1 MTTRRPS
8 LGMVASPSNSAARMP
23 PLLDFDWPKSLT
35 SNAYYFCVFPMSTP
49 TAGPTATAT
58 ATPLVTPTGSP
69 VATATPR
76 PTPVVTPVISG
87 PNEANSTIPFVY
99 TRDATAKVALP
110 AQNNANVIAGSQV
123 QVTLSNWLSKN
134 RAAPTSVWLA
144 PTGHQDTPNED
155 APANLTFSV
164 SSPPDSKGNCTLLV
178 TIPSGLDSALG
189 SKTATLPYLLIVG
202 GPGIYQRSDP
212 FAISPALSPT
222 VAATFTPTSSGGSGG
237 GGLLL
242 VIGWIV
248 AFLAFLGA
256 IGGVLYLALN
266 SRRAKPDAQQP
277 QGSAPWGGSSDGQ
290 WGGPQGNLWDDP
302 PQDPWGGG
310 GVSTNWGQG
319 GQGPRPDWDAPTE
332 PGRWPGDRP

>member
-1 MTTRRPS
+1 
-8 LGMVASPSNSAARMP
+8 
-23 PLLDFDWPKSLT
+23 
-35 SNAYYFCVFPMSTP
+35 
-49 TAGPTATAT
+49 
-58 ATPLVTPTGSP
+58 
-69 VATATPR
+69 
-76 PTPVVTPVISG
+76 
-87 PNEANSTIPFVY
+87 
-99 TRDATAKVALP
+99 
-110 AQNNANVIAGSQV
+110 
-123 QVTLSNWLSKN
+123 
-134 RAAPTSVWLA
+134 
-144 PTGHQDTPNED
+144 
-155 APANLTFSV
+155 
-164 SSPPDSKGNCTLLV
+164 V
-178 TIPSGLDSALG
+178 TIPSDLDSAPG
-189 SKTATLPYLLIVG
+189 SKTATRPYLLIVG

-212 FAISPALSPT
+212 LGISPALSPT
-222 VAATFTPTSSGGSGG
+222 VAATSTPSSNNGSGG

-277 QGSAPWGGSSDGQ
+277 QSSAPWGGSSGSQ

-302 PQDPWGGG
+302 PQGKLWDDPPQDSWGGG

>member
-1 MTTRRPS
+1 M
-8 LGMVASPSNSAARMP
+8 
-23 PLLDFDWPKSLT
+23 
-35 SNAYYFCVFPMSTP
+35 
-49 TAGPTATAT
+49 
-58 ATPLVTPTGSP
+58 
-69 VATATPR
+69 
-76 PTPVVTPVISG
+76 ISG

-110 AQNNANVIAGSQV
+110 AQNNANVAAGSQV

-212 FAISPALSPT
+212 FAITPALSPT
-222 VAATFTPTSSGGSGG
+222 VAATSTPVASGGSGG

-266 SRRAKPDAQQP
+266 SRRAKPDAQPP
-277 QGSAPWGGSSDGQ
+277 QGSAPWGGSSDSQ

-302 PQDPWGGG
+302 PQDSVGRRCLDELG
-310 GVSTNWGQG
+310 TRR
-319 GQGPRPDWDAPTE
+319 PRPTT
-332 PGRWPGDRP
+332 